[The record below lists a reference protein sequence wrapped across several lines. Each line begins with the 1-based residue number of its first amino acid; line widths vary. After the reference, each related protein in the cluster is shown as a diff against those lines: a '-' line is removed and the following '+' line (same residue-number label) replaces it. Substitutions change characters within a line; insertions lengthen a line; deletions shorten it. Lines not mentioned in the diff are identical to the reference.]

1 MGKKNSIN
9 KNTKKS
15 IIKRKSNSKSKS
27 TSNSKSNSK
36 RKRKRRRKKNNSKKQ
51 YIIVPKNKIYTLP
64 QKNEYNMKGGFMIA
78 LLGIGAIFGVSTI
91 AGYTIY
97 KSYKHSTSTNEQK
110 SIDYTN
116 DFKLHAKSASIN
128 DINGNDL
135 DVSSGRDYLSA
146 STDKTI
152 NARSATSTLYGEHY
166 NDLIRRHTPHFD
178 TTRAA
183 EEAAKASAEAAVAE
197 AEAATAKAAAAT
209 EATKVAEEA
218 AEATKVA
225 EEASRVA
232 AAAVAEATAAAEATK
247 VAEEA
252 SRVAAAASSH
262 QQQVDVQT
270 AVAIATI

>member
-27 TSNSKSNSK
+27 TSKSNSK

-152 NARSATSTLYGEHY
+152 NARSATSTLYGEEHY

-183 EEAAKASAEAAVAE
+183 EEAAEEVAKATAEA
-197 AEAATAKAAAAT
+197 TA
-209 EATKVAEEA
+209 EA

-225 EEASRVA
+225 AAAEEAA
-232 AAAVAEATAAAEATK
+232 TAAAVAEA
-247 VAEEA
+247 
-252 SRVAAAASSH
+252 SRAAASSH

>member
-146 STDKTI
+146 STDNTI
-152 NARSATSTLYGEHY
+152 NARSATSTLYGEEHY
-166 NDLIRRHTPHFD
+166 NDLIRNHNLTVD

-183 EEAAKASAEAAVAE
+183 AEEVAKASAEAAVAE
-197 AEAATAKAAAAT
+197 AEAATAKAAAT
-209 EATKVAEEA
+209 EATKVAA
-218 AEATKVA
+218 AAAAATKVA
-225 EEASRVA
+225 AAAAAAATATAEAAAAEEAA
-232 AAAVAEATAAAEATK
+232 TAAAVAEA
-247 VAEEA
+247 
-252 SRVAAAASSH
+252 SRAASSH

-270 AVAIATI
+270 AVAIATM